1 MHFQELLNI
10 MQKLRGDKGCPWDK
24 EQTRESLKPFIL
36 EEAYELIEAIESG
49 DPEKMKEELG
59 DLLFQIVFQ
68 CQVAKERKEFE
79 ISDVIEKITKKMITR
94 HPHVFGEAEYR
105 TSAEVIVQWEEQ
117 KKLEGKRRESIL
129 EGVPEAL
136 PSLLRAHRLQNRAAS
151 VGFDWDKVEDALKKL
166 DEELKEFKKALETKE
181 KNEIGEELGD
191 ILFMLVNVSRFIG
204 VNPEDALRK
213 TIAKFISR
221 FRYIEMKA
229 ADNGRKLSDMT
240 LSEMDKLWEEAKDK
254 GH

>member
-1 MHFQELLNI
+1 
-10 MQKLRGDKGCPWDK
+10 
-24 EQTRESLKPFIL
+24 
-36 EEAYELIEAIESG
+36 
-49 DPEKMKEELG
+49 MKEELG

-151 VGFDWDKVEDALKKL
+151 VGFDWDKVGDALKKL
-166 DEELKEFKKALETKE
+166 DEEVKEFKKALETKE

-240 LSEMDKLWEEAKDK
+240 LSEMDKLWEEAKEK